1 MDFRLSSFALAT
13 WISSALV
20 ITSVGLAN
28 PVWASS
34 MCLTFILL
42 ARAFARRFSQNQ
54 TEVKTLI
61 AMMLLGA
68 VLGTTVAFIR
78 IVPLVTG
85 PIAQASRANSVISG
99 IATVTSDPIVTHS
112 KEKLDWSD
120 RKLLRMTLRID
131 SLTLRGKKY
140 DSSTP
145 VMTFLTEPDLILIAQ
160 EFIPGQRFKFSGKLS
175 AAPAGKSV
183 AGYLKILEP
192 PVLIQ
197 GAPRYQML
205 ASSLRAGLHESL
217 RFSSDTAQGLVPG
230 LALGD
235 SSALTPE
242 LSEQMKAAGLTHLIA
257 VSGTNVTLLIVIVLA
272 LLRKFQVSRN
282 WQYFALTT
290 ALFAFVVLVRPQP
303 SVLRATVM
311 GLVALA
317 ATYSKSN
324 RSPVPALS
332 VAVIA
337 LVAIDPWLAVSFG
350 FALSVAATA
359 GLILWVN
366 RIQHFLDR
374 NIPKRIPLWIIQTLT
389 VTIAAQFSVFP
400 ILIALG
406 SSISL
411 SSIPANM
418 LAVPLAGPA
427 MITGLLAALV
437 TPFSQTLGVAIAW
450 VSGCFAQFIATIAK
464 YCAAMNWLTVPWPT
478 GKFGIALALVAVSGT
493 VQIGIAWR
501 RLSRVQ
507 QTQAMSIVAA
517 AMFLVWMNPTLSF
530 SQWPSPNWVMVSCD
544 VGQGDATV
552 IRVGKNEAVVVDVGG
567 DAKAIDKC
575 LKELHITKIPVLL
588 LTHFHADHVGGLEG
602 AIGNREIGQI
612 RVSPLSDPPTTTA
625 FVKDV
630 LARAKKESTV
640 MTYPER
646 FKVNGVSFTCIWPSE
661 LILGQGSDANNASV
675 ALAVEAQG
683 ISILLAGDIEPPVQE
698 KIAREIPDID
708 FDVIKVAHH
717 GSRYQSSNFAK
728 WVNAEIAF
736 ISVGKDNEY
745 GHPAPET
752 ISLYQLTGS
761 QIFRTDL
768 EGDLAIS
775 IQDSQIRV
783 ATRR

>member
-1 MDFRLSSFALAT
+1 VDFRLSSFALAT

-20 ITSVGLAN
+20 ITSIGLAN
-28 PVWASS
+28 PVWASA

-68 VLGTTVAFIR
+68 ALGATVAFIR

-120 RKLLRMTLRID
+120 HKLLRMTLRID
-131 SLTLRGKKY
+131 SLTLRGEKFVT
-140 DSSTP
+140 STP
-145 VMTFLTEPDLILIAQ
+145 VMTFLSEPDLILIAQ

-175 AAPAGKSV
+175 AAPAGKAV
-183 AGYLKILEP
+183 AGYLKILES

-217 RFSSDTAQGLVPG
+217 QFSSDAAQGLVPG

-235 SSALTPE
+235 SSALSLE
-242 LSEQMKAAGLTHLIA
+242 LSEQMKKAGLTHLIA

-272 LLRKFQVSRN
+272 LLRRFHVSRN
-282 WQYFALTT
+282 WQYFASTA
-290 ALFAFVVLVRPQP
+290 ALFAFVALVRPQP

-324 RSPVPALS
+324 KSPVPALS

-337 LVAIDPWLAVSFG
+337 LVAIDPWLAVSYG

-366 RIQHFLDR
+366 RIQHFLDH

-418 LAVPLAGPA
+418 LAAPLAGPA

-437 TPFSQTLGVAIAW
+437 TPFSQTLG
-450 VSGCFAQFIATIAK
+450 CLAQLIATIAK
-464 YCAAMNWLTVPWPT
+464 LCAAINWLTVPWPT

-501 RLSRVQ
+501 HLSRVQ
-507 QTQAMSIVAA
+507 QTQAMSIAAA
-517 AMFLVWMNPTLSF
+517 AMMIVWVNPTLSF

-552 IRVGKNEAVVVDVGG
+552 IRVGRNEAVVVDVGG

-575 LKELHITKIPVLL
+575 LKDLHITKIPLLL

-612 RVSPLSDPPTTTA
+612 RVSPLNDPPTTTA
-625 FVKDV
+625 FVQDV

-646 FKVNGVSFTCIWPSE
+646 FEVNGVSFTCIWPSE

-675 ALAVEAQG
+675 ALAVETQG

-698 KIAREIPDID
+698 KIVREIPDID

-717 GSRYQSSNFAK
+717 GSRYQSSDFAN